1 MKKIINIMI
10 KWNER
15 NLADKGIT
23 LIALVIT
30 IIVLLILASVSIAM
44 LTGTNGILTQAQNA
58 KQANEI
64 SSKEE
69 KLKLAVTGAIADSE
83 NMNFE
88 KLKAELS
95 NYNITT
101 QSSKFPAIVDINGKK
116 LAINSI
122 GSIIE
127 YKNMSEITG
136 EETSN
141 TVTKDWLENY
151 IVVPAGFKILNAV
164 DNVTQGIVIEDVSH
178 KQTKGSQFVWIPVGN
193 VTKEDRTVQSI
204 KLSRYTFDD
213 KGKEIEQGNSMIGGC
228 YKEIN
233 NSKNENWTAKENI
246 ETEQEGFRKS
256 AIANNGYYIARYE
269 AKDKNATEPRSS
281 GSVTSNLTVSNAEN
295 YVYSNVTQPQAAKL
309 SREMYSDN
317 NFESD
322 LTNSFSWDTALL
334 FLERFGSNSNY
345 ANQKSLNS
353 EPEYKGTTVD
363 VECNIYDMA
372 SNYREWSTE
381 STEKEQYV
389 LRGGGYLS
397 KEYYTNIRNYVGH
410 NTYGDVAFRVIL
422 YIK

>member
-1 MKKIINIMI
+1 MRNVLRSKI
-10 KWNER
+10 NENR
-15 NLADKGIT
+15 GIT

-30 IIVLLILASVSIAM
+30 IIVLLILAGVSIAM
-44 LTGTNGILTQAQNA
+44 LTGQNGILTQAQNA
-58 KQANEI
+58 KQANEA
-64 SSKEE
+64 STQEE
-69 KLKLAVTGAIADSE
+69 KLKLAVTGAMTDSE
-83 NMNFE
+83 NMNVE
-88 KLKAELS
+88 KLKSELS

-101 QSSKFPAIVDINGKK
+101 QSSKFPVIVNINGKK

-122 GSIIE
+122 GSIME
-127 YKNMSEITG
+127 YKDMPEITG

-141 TVTKDWLENY
+141 TITKDRLENY
-151 IVVPAGFKILNAV
+151 IVVPAGFKILNTV

-178 KQTKGSQFVWIPVGN
+178 EQTKGSQFVWIPVEN
-193 VTKEDRTVQSI
+193 VTKEDRTVQNI
-204 KLSRYTFDD
+204 KLSRYIFDNM
-213 KGKEIEQGNSMIGGC
+213 GKEIEQDNNVIADS
-228 YKEIN
+228 YEEIN
-233 NSKNENWTAKENI
+233 NSKNENWPAKENI
-246 ETEQEGFRKS
+246 ETEQSGFRKS
-256 AIANNGYYIARYE
+256 VIANNGYYIARYE
-269 AKDKNATEPRSS
+269 AKDKNATEPRNS
-281 GSVTSNLTVSNAEN
+281 GSVTNNLTVSSAEN

-334 FLERFGSNSNY
+334 FLEKFGSNSNY
-345 ANQKSLNS
+345 ANQESLNNQ
-353 EPEYKGTTVD
+353 PEYKGTTID

-381 STEKEQYV
+381 STKKEHCV

-397 KEYYTNIRNYVGH
+397 KDYYTSIRNYVGH